1 MNYSKNIERALKYR
15 DELSA
20 QLHKANQQWRI
31 LDHLIR
37 NRTISPLEALEMYG
51 CYRLGARIYDLRQA
65 GIKIKTIRKHNDEKS
80 WAEYRLEEDD

>member
-1 MNYSKNIERALKYR
+1 MNYSENIERALKYR

-37 NRTISPLEALEMYG
+37 NRTISPLEALDVYG

-65 GIKIKTIRKHNDEKS
+65 GIKIKTIRKQNDEKS

>member
-1 MNYSKNIERALKYR
+1 MNYSKNIERALRYR

-37 NRTISPLEALEMYG
+37 HRVISPLEALEVYG

-65 GIKIKTIRKHNDEKS
+65 GIKIKTIRKQK
-80 WAEYRLEEDD
+80 RREELGGVPAGG

>member
-37 NRTISPLEALEMYG
+37 NRTISPLEALDVYG

-65 GIKIKTIRKHNDEKS
+65 GIKIKTIRKQNEEKS
-80 WAEYRLEEDD
+80 WAEYRLEDDD

>member
-65 GIKIKTIRKHNDEKS
+65 GIKIKTIRKQNDEKS

>member
-37 NRTISPLEALEMYG
+37 NRTISPLEALDVYG

-65 GIKIKTIRKHNDEKS
+65 GIKIKTIRKQNEEKS
-80 WAEYRLEEDD
+80 WAEYRLVEDD